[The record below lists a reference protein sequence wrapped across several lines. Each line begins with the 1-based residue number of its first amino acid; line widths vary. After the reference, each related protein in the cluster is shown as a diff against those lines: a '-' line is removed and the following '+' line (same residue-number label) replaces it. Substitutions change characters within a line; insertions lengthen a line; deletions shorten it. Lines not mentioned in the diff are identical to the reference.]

1 MDEPPPVPGS
11 APAPSPEPTMSL
23 MARLFNLFATPG
35 EVFDQVRTARPSAAN
50 WLVPASLCAVL
61 GVLAS
66 FLIFS
71 QPAIIQQI
79 HEQQAKVFDAQV
91 KAGKMTQAQADQA
104 VAAAEKFSGPSV
116 MKFFGSIGAVVGS
129 FASVFWWAFL
139 LWLIGRFALKAD
151 LGFMKMMEVA
161 GLAAA
166 ISALEALVKT
176 LLIFGLSNP
185 LASPSLALLIKNP
198 EPQNKLFMLLS
209 MANIMTFWVLAVRA
223 IGLGKVAGVPFGRA
237 AAWVF
242 GTWAVLSGVFFG
254 IGAALQA
261 IFVR

>member
-1 MDEPPPVPGS
+1 
-11 APAPSPEPTMSL
+11 MSL
-23 MARLFNLFATPG
+23 TARLFNIFATPG
-35 EVFDQVRTARPSAAN
+35 DVFDQVRAARPSTAN
-50 WLVPASLCAVL
+50 WLVPVTLCAVL

-91 KAGKMTQAQADQA
+91 KAGKMTQTQADQA
-104 VAAAEKFSGPSV
+104 MAAAERFSGPSV

-129 FASVFWWAFL
+129 FAGVFWWAFL
-139 LWLIGRFALKAD
+139 LWLIGRVALKAEV
-151 LGFMKMMEVA
+151 GFMKTVEVS
-161 GLAAA
+161 GLASA
-166 ISALEALVKT
+166 ISALEGLVKT

-198 EPQNKLFMLLS
+198 DPQNKLYILLNL
-209 MANIMTFWVLAVRA
+209 ANIMTFWVLAVRA
-223 IGLGKVAGVPFGRA
+223 IGLGKLAGVPFSRSA
-237 AAWVF
+237 VWVF
-242 GTWAVLSGVFFG
+242 GIWALQTGMFFG

-261 IFVR
+261 IFTR

>member
-1 MDEPPPVPGS
+1 MDEPSPVS
-11 APAPSPEPTMSL
+11 ESTPASPPEPAMSL
-23 MARLFNLFATPG
+23 AARLFNIFATPG

-50 WLVPASLCAVL
+50 WLVPASLCAVV
-61 GVLAS
+61 GVIAS

-91 KAGKMTQAQADQA
+91 KAGKMTQSQADQA
-104 VAAAEKFSGPSV
+104 VAAAENFSGPST
-116 MKFFGSIGAVVGS
+116 MKFFGSIAAVFGS

-151 LGFMKMMEVA
+151 LDFMKVVEVS
-161 GLAAA
+161 GLASA

-185 LASPSLALLIKNP
+185 MASPSLALFIKNP
-198 EPQNKLFMLLS
+198 DPQNKLYILLS
-209 MANIMTFWVLAVRA
+209 LANIMTFWVLAVRA
-223 IGLGKVAGVPFGRA
+223 IGLGKLTGVPFGRT

-242 GTWAVLSGVFFG
+242 GAWAAVTGTFIG

-261 IFVR
+261 VFVR